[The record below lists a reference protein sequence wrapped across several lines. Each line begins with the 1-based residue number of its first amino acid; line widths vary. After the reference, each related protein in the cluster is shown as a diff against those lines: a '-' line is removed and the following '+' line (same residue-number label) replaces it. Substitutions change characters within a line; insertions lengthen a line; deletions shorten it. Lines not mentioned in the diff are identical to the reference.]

1 MRDYPLKRLYPK
13 QPFVG
18 VGAVV
23 MCSGK
28 ILLEKRSNEPGR
40 GKWTVPGGIV
50 ELGEETRQAVIREMQ
65 EETGL
70 IVEKPVL
77 IDVVND
83 IELDR
88 SQKVKYQFVIV
99 DYFVKL
105 KGGTL
110 KAASDAAELR
120 WVPLEDVESF
130 VLTRTFREF
139 FIENYARLISLESC
153 GSQMSH

>member
-1 MRDYPLKRLYPK
+1 VRDFTLERLYPN

-18 VGAVV
+18 VGSVV
-23 MCSGK
+23 VCSGK
-28 ILLEKRSNEPGR
+28 ILLENRSNEPGR

-50 ELGEETRQAVIREMQ
+50 ELGEETVQATIRETQ

-83 IELDR
+83 IELDEA
-88 SQKVKYQFVIV
+88 QKVKYQFVII

-105 KGGTL
+105 KAGTL

-120 WVPLEDVESF
+120 WVPLQEVESF
-130 VLTRTFREF
+130 TLTKTFRQF
-139 FIENYARLISLESC
+139 FIKNHELLKNMESC
-153 GSQMSH
+153 DNQMNP